1 MKRIPF
7 KVILFSLIGLVAV
20 GSLVSQ
26 APTPT
31 SNNATNVASQAC
43 TSPGVTLVIDFGSL
57 NKQAQSFCVSNFSG
71 NSWKLFE
78 AAGLKVQGTAE
89 YPQSF
94 VCRIQG
100 VPSEQTEDCLGT
112 PDFGT
117 GTWVYFVAS
126 ANTDSDTE
134 NSGWIKSGA
143 GAAMRKPK
151 CGDFEGWR
159 FTQGF
164 AETNQVPAIPATPFR
179 CE

>member
-43 TSPGVTLVIDFGSL
+43 TSSGVTLVIDFGSL

-78 AAGLKVQGTAE
+78 AAGLKVQVLLSIHSHSYAEFRVFLASKPRTAWAHRTLE
-89 YPQSF
+89 PALGF
-94 VCRIQG
+94 TLLLLPIQI
-100 VPSEQTEDCLGT
+100 PILKT
-112 PDFGT
+112 P
-117 GTWVYFVAS
+117 
-126 ANTDSDTE
+126 
-134 NSGWIKSGA
+134 A
-143 GAAMRKPK
+143 G
-151 CGDFEGWR
+151 
-159 FTQGF
+159 
-164 AETNQVPAIPATPFR
+164 
-179 CE
+179 